1 KRSHIPEPT
10 GSSSSLAKAW
20 QRSRRPAS
28 VSDSALFGAMLEHA
42 LAVVG
47 APPVDGDGLQHAAD
61 AEGLGGDADVQVDAV
76 MSQ

>member
-1 KRSHIPEPT
+1 
-10 GSSSSLAKAW
+10 
-20 QRSRRPAS
+20 